1 MRRDMKLKKF
11 KRRKRLGPILRKAAI
26 HIIRIGML
34 WAVWMSLSILFGM
47 SPARHAGWVLAG
59 VVTVTIG
66 YVLGRT
72 VRYLEKRGMFFR
84 RITKKSA
91 CKRRQP

>member
-1 MRRDMKLKKF
+1 MKLKTH
-11 KRRKRLGPILRKAAI
+11 KRRKRLCPVLRRRAKDL
-26 HIIRIGML
+26 IRIGML
-34 WAVWMSLSILFGM
+34 WAVWMSLSIMVGM

-72 VRYLEKRGMFFR
+72 IRYLEKRGMFFR

>member
-1 MRRDMKLKKF
+1 MKLKNF
-11 KRRKRLGPILRKAAI
+11 KRRRKLCPILRKAAI

-34 WAVWMSLSILFGM
+34 WAVWMSLSIMFGM
-47 SPARHAGWVLAG
+47 SPDRYAGWVLAG
-59 VVTVTIG
+59 LVAMTVG
-66 YVLGRT
+66 YVIGRT
-72 VRYLEKRGMFFR
+72 ARYLEKRGMFLR

>member
-1 MRRDMKLKKF
+1 MKLKTH
-11 KRRKRLGPILRKAAI
+11 KRRKRLCPVFRRRAKDL
-26 HIIRIGML
+26 IRIGML
-34 WAVWMSLSILFGM
+34 WTVWMSLSIMVGM
-47 SPARHAGWVLAG
+47 SPDRHAGWVLAG

-72 VRYLEKRGMFFR
+72 ARYLEKRGMFFR

>member
-1 MRRDMKLKKF
+1 MKLKNF
-11 KRRKRLGPILRKAAI
+11 KRRRKLCPILQRRAKDL
-26 HIIRIGML
+26 IRIGML
-34 WAVWMSLSILFGM
+34 WTVWMSLSIMVGM

-72 VRYLEKRGMFFR
+72 IRYLEKRGMFFR

>member
-1 MRRDMKLKKF
+1 MQMKVYKK
-11 KRRKRLGPILRKAAI
+11 RKRLCPVLRRVAI
-26 HIIRIGML
+26 ELIRIGML
-34 WAVWMSLSILFGM
+34 WAVWMSLSIMVGM

-72 VRYLEKRGMFFR
+72 ARYLEKRGMFFR

>member
-1 MRRDMKLKKF
+1 MKLKTH
-11 KRRKRLGPILRKAAI
+11 KRRKRLCPVFRRRAKDL
-26 HIIRIGML
+26 IRIGML
-34 WAVWMSLSILFGM
+34 WTVWMSLSIMVGM
-47 SPARHAGWVLAG
+47 SPDRHAGWVLAG

-72 VRYLEKRGMFFR
+72 ARHLEKRGMFFR

-91 CKRRQP
+91 CKRRQS

>member
-1 MRRDMKLKKF
+1 
-11 KRRKRLGPILRKAAI
+11 
-26 HIIRIGML
+26 
-34 WAVWMSLSILFGM
+34 M

-72 VRYLEKRGMFFR
+72 ARYLEKRGMFFR

>member
-1 MRRDMKLKKF
+1 MKLKTH
-11 KRRKRLGPILRKAAI
+11 KRRKRLCPVFRRRAKDL
-26 HIIRIGML
+26 IRIGML
-34 WAVWMSLSILFGM
+34 WTVWMSLSIMVGM
-47 SPARHAGWVLAG
+47 SPDRHAGWVLAG

>member
-1 MRRDMKLKKF
+1 MKLKNF
-11 KRRKRLGPILRKAAI
+11 KRRRKLCPILQRRAKDL
-26 HIIRIGML
+26 IRIGML
-34 WAVWMSLSILFGM
+34 WTVWMSLSIMVGM
-47 SPARHAGWVLAG
+47 SPERHAGWVLAG

-91 CKRRQP
+91 CKRRKP